1 MKVFAL
7 LFVLVSTPL
16 LAQVKLP
23 ANELGQVQYQEIVRL
38 PDTKRLA
45 RQLMTQARAWLA
57 IQYPNEGDA
66 EQQYDQEHN
75 ILFVKS
81 AYRIENQDVRY
92 TLTIEGKF
100 GRYRAT
106 ITDLVAERDGFA
118 SPILSTSPSAAEL
131 SRVADNKAQSSDV
144 INQTVK
150 QQENLYRKLDRQ
162 CRLTL
167 NSLKEYLISQAESQ
181 AK

>member
-1 MKVFAL
+1 MKVLLF

-23 ANELGQVQYQEIVRL
+23 SNELGQVQYQEIVRL
-38 PDTKRLA
+38 PDSKRPS
-45 RQLMTQARAWLA
+45 RQIITQARAWLET
-57 IQYPNEGDA
+57 QYPNEGDA
-66 EQQYDQEHN
+66 EQQYDQEHA
-75 ILFVKS
+75 ILFIKS
-81 AYRIENQDVRY
+81 AYRINEQDIRY

-106 ITDLVAERDGFA
+106 ITDLVAESDGFA

-131 SRVADNKAQSSDV
+131 SRVADNKAKNSDV

-150 QQENLYRKLDRQ
+150 QQEDLYRKLDRQ

-167 NSLKEYLISQAESQ
+167 NSLKEYLVSQADNQ
-181 AK
+181 TK